1 MKTPTHVPLA
11 HSGYATTESV
21 LFGSAGASRVR
32 EGASEMVAYRAG
44 RVPRYF
50 VDCPVITNRAAS
62 PEKTLL
68 QTGSPSSIG

>member
-21 LFGSAGASRVR
+21 LFGSAGESRVR

-44 RVPRYF
+44 RVPRYY
-50 VDCPVITNRAAS
+50 VNCPVNFDRAS
-62 PEKTLL
+62 FDFPLKRNF
-68 QTGSPSSIG
+68 SPSSIG